1 MRRVCIYCQT
11 WESGGIEAFLNNILQ
26 HMDLAEL
33 QVDIVADSL
42 KESVFTDGLKL
53 RGITFRELSGSSR
66 ALMQN
71 YRCFAKL
78 LDKQRYD
85 VIHLNVFQA
94 LSLAFLP
101 LARRKGVPIR
111 IAHSHNTMLRQSR
124 TRQLKLGIHSLAKQ
138 LFARDATELWT
149 CSDAAAR
156 FMFPAALLSER
167 GYRFI
172 PNGIDLRRFQLD
184 EGEREKIR
192 KQLGLE
198 KAFVLGNVG
207 RLCYQKNQSFLL
219 DVFARVYA
227 QDASARLLLV
237 GEGEALAKLKE
248 KAVRRSLSDKVIFYG
263 TTPRVERLLWAMDV
277 FVFPS
282 VFEGLGIAAIEA
294 QAAGLPTICSDGVP
308 REALASSLAQQ
319 IPLAAPVEQW
329 AQAIFAA
336 RCRPAVP
343 DPVEQ
348 LVASGFDIG
357 QVSSG
362 IESIYRSEIQIKNIQ
377 GQYLL

>member
-1 MRRVCIYCQT
+1 MKRICIYCQT

-53 RGITFRELSGSSR
+53 RGITFRELSGSPR

-78 LDKQRYD
+78 LDKQCYD

-94 LSLAFLP
+94 LSLAFLS
-101 LARRKGVPIR
+101 LAKRKGVPIR

-124 TRQLKLGIHSLAKQ
+124 TRKLKLGIHSLAKQ

-167 GYRFI
+167 GYQFI
-172 PNGIDLRRFQLD
+172 PNGIDLCRFQLD

-198 KAFVLGNVG
+198 KAFVIGNVG

-237 GEGEALAKLKE
+237 GEGEAFKELRE
-248 KAVRRSLSDKVIFYG
+248 KAARLSLSDKVIFYG

-308 REALASSLAQQ
+308 REALASSLVRQL
-319 IPLAAPVEQW
+319 PLSDPIGRW
-329 AQAIFAA
+329 SD
-336 RCRPAVP
+336 AVV
-343 DPVEQ
+343 DAGKRKLGIEATKQ
-348 LVASGFDIG
+348 LEAHGFDVNA
-357 QVSSG
+357 VSAMISTA
-362 IESIYRSEIQIKNIQ
+362 YCR
-377 GQYLL
+377 